1 MTQVSWPDPEDDRV
15 VNERQ
20 YELLATYF
28 SGDGV
33 YWRPGD
39 APPVY
44 ADGTGLHVKV
54 RAGLFGS
61 MRGFGWTSGDGDT
74 LAIAPNASGAPRV
87 DRVVLRLD
95 RSTWRVRAAV
105 RQGGSSPPPLV
116 RDEADTGVL
125 ESHMGLVTVPPAA
138 STILAGDVVSRPT
151 VPGMPVRAQHS
162 DSRNP
167 SPLPGEIGFDYD
179 AVRWVGWT
187 GSQWRGLASEPVR
200 DEATLTPT
208 TNWSRMPNTLN
219 RVELNGALVEIN
231 MSVTRANRDFTGGD
245 PQGSPLTTVP
255 AQFRPTGGTRW
266 SIATITPDNFVRL
279 RIGTD
284 GVLYADNPAKRV
296 TVGRAL
302 RFNFVYLR

>member
-1 MTQVSWPDPEDDRV
+1 
-15 VNERQ
+15 
-20 YELLATYF
+20 
-28 SGDGV
+28 
-33 YWRPGD
+33 
-39 APPVY
+39 
-44 ADGTGLHVKV
+44 
-54 RAGLFGS
+54 
-61 MRGFGWTSGDGDT
+61 
-74 LAIAPNASGAPRV
+74 NASGAPRV

-125 ESHMGLVTVPPAA
+125 ESHMVLVSVPPAA
-138 STILAGDVVSRPT
+138 ATILAGDVVSRPT

-187 GSQWRGLASEPVR
+187 GSQWRSVAPDPVR
-200 DEATLTPT
+200 DEAPLTPT

-219 RVELNGALVEIN
+219 RVELHGPLVEIN
-231 MSVTRANRDFTGGD
+231 MSGTRANRDLTGGD
-245 PQGSPLTTVP
+245 PQGTALTTLP
-255 AQFRPTGGTRW
+255 PHCRAPGATRG
-266 SIATITPDNFVRL
+266 SIATTAPSNVVRL

-302 RFNFVYLR
+302 RFNFVYLRSGGGVAYPYLYGGVA